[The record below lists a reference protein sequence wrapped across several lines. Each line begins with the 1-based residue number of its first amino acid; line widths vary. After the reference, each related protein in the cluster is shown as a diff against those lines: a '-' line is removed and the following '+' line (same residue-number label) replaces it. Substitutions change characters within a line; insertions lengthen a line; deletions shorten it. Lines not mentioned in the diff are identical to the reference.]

1 MSQSDS
7 SDESQTSSAV
17 PSADGP
23 PAQEPAQQPA
33 STQKPK
39 KQYRQVQMPTAE
51 QMVQEDMMNNCAV
64 RTVMSGVLGSGLG
77 LVFGVVM
84 GSMDAGVSCWHSSVV
99 CYLSQPC
106 GSQCS

>member
-1 MSQSDS
+1 MSEPQQ
-7 SDESQTSSAV
+7 DEVSQTSSPV
-17 PSADGP
+17 PAADAL
-23 PAQEPAQQPA
+23 PAQEPVQQPA

-84 GSMDAGVSCWHSSVV
+84 GTMDAGVSC
-99 CYLSQPC
+99 
-106 GSQCS
+106 